1 MAKLRPEQ
9 LAATI
14 KKQLAPIYL
23 VSGDEALLVQEACDQ
38 IRAGARAAGFL
49 ERELYHNESGFDWG
63 QVLAAANSLSLFADK
78 KIIEVRLPNGKPG
91 TDGAKALLE
100 YASNLQPGAAG
111 DNILLLVGPKIDA
124 AAQRSKWF
132 KAVEQAGA
140 FVQIWPIG
148 PQQLPRWIEQ
158 RLRAAGLSADSSAVD
173 ILASR
178 IEGNLLAGAQE
189 IEKLKLLAEGGVV
202 SADLMAS
209 SVADSARYDVFG
221 LIDKALHGD
230 SRGAVK
236 NLHGLRSEGTDA
248 TVVLWALA
256 REIRTMAQMAH
267 LTAQGKNFDMACKQS
282 GVWDKRK
289 PLIKNA
295 LRRFREPQLQQLLRQ
310 ANGIDKAIKGM
321 RKAEPWDE
329 LLDLTLNIAGTKSL
343 SVPVQRLAL
352 KL

>member
-9 LAATI
+9 LNAAL
-14 KKQLAPIYL
+14 KKQLSPVYMAF
-23 VSGDEALLVQEACDQ
+23 GDEALLAQEACDQ
-38 IRAGARAAGFL
+38 IRSGARAAGFL
-49 ERELYHNESGFDWG
+49 ERELYHNESGFDWN
-63 QVLAAANSLSLFADK
+63 QVLEAANSLSLFADK
-78 KIIEVRLPNGKPG
+78 KIIEGRLPTGKPG
-91 TDGAKALLE
+91 NDGAKALLD
-100 YASNLQPGAAG
+100 YAEAVKHGAG
-111 DNILLLVGPKIDA
+111 EDNILLLVGAKLDA
-124 AAQRSKWF
+124 ATQRAKWF
-132 KAVEQAGA
+132 KALEPLGN

-148 PQQLPRWIEQ
+148 LQQLPRWLEQ
-158 RLRAAGLSADSSAVD
+158 RLKAANLRAEPGAID

-189 IEKLKLLAEGGVV
+189 IEKLKLLADNGVV

-230 SRGAVK
+230 ARGAVK

-256 REIRTMAQMAH
+256 REFRTLAQMAH
-267 LTAQGKNFDMACKQS
+267 LIAQGKNFDMAAKQS

-289 PLIKNA
+289 PLIKGA
-295 LRRFREPQLQQLLRQ
+295 LRRFREPQLQQLLRS

-321 RKAEPWDE
+321 RKASAWDE
-329 LLDLTLNIAGTKSL
+329 LLDLTLNLSGTQSL
-343 SVPVQRLAL
+343 SIPVQRLAL

>member
-9 LAATI
+9 LGGAV
-14 KKQLAPIYL
+14 KKQLAPVYM
-23 VSGDEALLVQEACDQ
+23 VFGDETLLVQEACDQ

-49 ERELYHNESGFDWG
+49 ERELYHNESSFDWN

-78 KIIEVRLPNGKPG
+78 KIIEVRLPTGKPG
-91 TDGAKALLE
+91 NDGAKVLLE
-100 YASNLQPGAAG
+100 YAKAVKNGAG
-111 DNILLLVGPKIDA
+111 EDNILLLVGAKLDA
-124 AAQRSKWF
+124 AAQRAKWF
-132 KAVEQAGA
+132 KALEPLGA

-148 PQQLPRWIEQ
+148 TQQLPRWLDQ
-158 RLRAAGLSADSSAVD
+158 RLRAANLRAEPGAID

-189 IEKLKLLAEGGVV
+189 IEKLKLLADNGIISSE
-202 SADLMAS
+202 LMSS

-230 SRGAVK
+230 ARGAVK
-236 NLHGLRSEGTDA
+236 CLHGLRSEGTDA

-256 REIRTMAQMAH
+256 RELRTLAQMAH
-267 LTAQGKNFDMACKQS
+267 LTALGKNFDMAAKQS

-289 PLIKNA
+289 VLIKNA
-295 LRRFREPQLQQLLRQ
+295 LRRLREPQVQQLLRA
-310 ANGIDKAIKGM
+310 ANGVDKAIKGM
-321 RKAEPWDE
+321 RKASPWDE
-329 LLDLTLNIAGTKSL
+329 LLDLTLNLAGTQSL